1 MMPTLDALLSQ
12 LKPAREELLRLLGDG
27 DLIGT
32 DRAQISI
39 NPITLFQGLM
49 NLPVSSVSL
58 LKDQIWDFNEE
69 PGVRA
74 RDIQG
79 AKSRIDFGNYS
90 NLNQTILFELKI
102 AILCVLQI
110 PGAMRISDVPII
122 YKPHT
127 VLNIFKSTIP
137 FIDNMCARKRA
148 RQGDDY
154 FEQTYY
160 SLTDF
165 GEADYRLEAIEFERA
180 FRAVTNQGFTFLRS
194 VFLLENLFAKP
205 LPFVDLESLE
215 WQRNSI
221 TNKQVRQKDKFFT
234 NRIFEKCARSAS
246 YAIVDFLKALH
257 EPIEDNYA
265 LERAEANGYQAAAD
279 ILLTQRSY
287 DIYVAIRLTSRGY
300 KTPEVEP
307 HLYKPDPA
315 YHSTQKPGVL
325 KDKEAICK
333 LTKTQ
338 LNDDFYQ
345 YLTHISNSA
354 TYLIGQYTGMRPS
367 ELSGIMADGCLTT
380 DAFGHHLILS
390 TVIKNREVYGK
401 IFDDKWAAIPIVLD
415 AVRTLVILNR
425 FKRNPYLISNM
436 STVAPGKEPSA
447 NSLGSKG
454 QTHLLYSFLTEI
466 LTPEELAPLDVSTYT
481 LRHTLA
487 HQMHR
492 AAVGLP
498 FVSYQLKHF
507 GNIVGSIGQHRVSAT
522 TIDYGGIGESLTSGG
537 GPDGEW
543 ARKAA
548 NLEFVINTYDPDGN
562 YVGENAQAHR
572 KRLKAYFQGY
582 LEQGYTKEEIF
593 DRMVELDFA
602 IINVGQ
608 GYCYG
613 QATETWDSSL
623 PCIGSLRCNPNRCKN
638 AVVTKANAPK
648 WREVVVQN
656 TIALRKLGAVSDG
669 MQFETATDHQ
679 FAKSV
684 AQMQLAIS
692 EAQAV
697 LKGLGE
703 EVLA

>member
-1 MMPTLDALLSQ
+1 MMPTLDGLLSQ
-12 LKPAREELLRLLGDG
+12 LKPAREGLLRLLSDG

-32 DRAQISI
+32 DKA
-39 NPITLFQGLM
+39 PIGLTPMALLQGLM
-49 NLPVSSVSL
+49 SLPVSKLSL
-58 LKDQIWDFNEE
+58 LMHQVWDFNEE
-69 PGVRA
+69 PGTRA

-79 AKSRIDFGNYS
+79 AKSRIDFGNYP

-110 PGAMRISDVPII
+110 PGAMRISDIPII

-127 VLNIFKSTIP
+127 VLEIFKSTIP

-148 RQGDDY
+148 RLGNEY
-154 FEQTYY
+154 FELTYY
-160 SLTDF
+160 SLADF
-165 GEADYRLEAIEFERA
+165 GEADYQLEAAQFERA
-180 FRAVTNQGFTFLRS
+180 FRRVTNQGFTFLRS
-194 VFLLENLFAKP
+194 VFLLENLFAQP

-221 TNKQVRQKDKFFT
+221 TNKKVRQKEKFFT
-234 NRIFEKCARSAS
+234 NRTFEKSARNGS
-246 YAIVDFLKALH
+246 YAVVDFLKALH
-257 EPIEDNYA
+257 EPVEDQYA
-265 LERAEANGYQAAAD
+265 LERAEANGYKAAAD
-279 ILLTQRSY
+279 VMLTQRSY

-300 KTPEVEP
+300 KTSDVEP

-315 YHSTQKPGVL
+315 YHSPQIPGML

-333 LTKTQ
+333 LTKTR
-338 LNDDFYQ
+338 LNEEFYQ
-345 YLTHISNSA
+345 YITHINNSA
-354 TYLIGQYTGMRPS
+354 TYIVGQYTGMRPS
-367 ELSGIMADGCLTT
+367 ELSGIMADDCLTI
-380 DAFGHHLILS
+380 DEFGHHLILS
-390 TVIKNREVYGK
+390 TVIKNRGVYGK
-401 IFDDKWAAIPIVLD
+401 LFDDKWAAIPIVLD

-436 STVAPGKEPSA
+436 TTVAPGAESSA
-447 NSLGSKG
+447 NSLSSKG
-454 QTHLLYSFLTEI
+454 QTHLLRTFLAQI
-466 LTPEELAPLDVSTYT
+466 LTPEEMESLDVSTYT

-487 HQMHR
+487 NQMNR

-498 FVSYQLKHF
+498 FISYQLKHF
-507 GNIVGSIGQHRVSAT
+507 GNIVGSIGQHRASAT
-522 TIDYGGIGESLTSGG
+522 TIDYGGIAETLTSGG
-537 GPDGEW
+537 GADGDR

-548 NLEFVINTYDPDGN
+548 NLEFVVNTYDPDGN
-562 YVGENAQAHR
+562 YVGDNAQAHR
-572 KRLKAYFQGY
+572 QRLKAYFQGY

-613 QATETWDSSL
+613 QASESWDTSL

-648 WREVVVQN
+648 WREVVIQN
-656 TIALRKLGAVSDG
+656 TIALQKLGAAPDG
-669 MQFETATDHQ
+669 EQSETGVDHQ